1 MYKRI
6 LLATLFAT
14 ILSQV
19 GAANNENKKKIN
31 KNDSFTTIVF
41 DRSKSAIPYRIPAI
55 TETRKGTLL
64 ALCDFR
70 FNFNDVGWN
79 NRNGRWQIN
88 VVMKTSKDHGRTWSD
103 SVSVARGN
111 EHSTDPVRTAFGDP
125 SIIADRTSDNV
136 LLHCVAGKS
145 PYHTA
150 TRQNPQHAIFFHSTD
165 GGKTW
170 DNGTDL
176 TEMIHG
182 LYDGKLP
189 NGGNPDGVFLTSGKI
204 LQSRY
209 IRKGNFYRL
218 YVAHPIRQK
227 EVDRCGTFV
236 IYSDDFGRTW
246 DVLGTPSVA
255 PSIAQDESKVEE
267 LPDGSVLL
275 SCRELYGGRR
285 FNVFTYTDPLKAT
298 GKWGQEV
305 MPENMTGKQVN
316 ACNGGLLIVPAKRIK
331 DGKKLF
337 VALQSVPLSARRD
350 SVGFFYKELAAYS
363 DYSNAES
370 LGKNWKKGL
379 RVTDESS
386 CYSTMV
392 NMKNCRIGFL
402 YEVREDKAGYDIEF
416 KSLSLKEITNGE
428 YKLLPK
434 VNRSQYVK
442 DALQRR

>member
-1 MYKRI
+1 MYKKI

-14 ILSQV
+14 TLSQV

-31 KNDSFTTIVF
+31 KDDSFTTIVF

-111 EHSTDPVRTAFGDP
+111 EYSADPVRTAFGDP

-150 TRQNPQHAIFFHSTD
+150 TRQNPQHAVFFHSTD

-204 LQSRY
+204 MQSRY
-209 IRKGNFYRL
+209 IRKGKFYRL

-227 EVDRCGTFV
+227 GVDRCGTFV

-331 DGKKLF
+331 DGKKL
-337 VALQSVPLSARRD
+337 L
-350 SVGFFYKELAAYS
+350 
-363 DYSNAES
+363 
-370 LGKNWKKGL
+370 
-379 RVTDESS
+379 
-386 CYSTMV
+386 
-392 NMKNCRIGFL
+392 
-402 YEVREDKAGYDIEF
+402 
-416 KSLSLKEITNGE
+416 
-428 YKLLPK
+428 
-434 VNRSQYVK
+434 
-442 DALQRR
+442 